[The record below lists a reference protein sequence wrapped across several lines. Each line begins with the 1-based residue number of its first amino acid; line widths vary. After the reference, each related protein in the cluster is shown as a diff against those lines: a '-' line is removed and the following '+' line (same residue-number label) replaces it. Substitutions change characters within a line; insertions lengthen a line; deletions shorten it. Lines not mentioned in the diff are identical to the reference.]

1 MIYPGDEEQ
10 KYMQARPQAMER
22 RCFARRSLKLVISF
36 CSSEMEGSSQWHFG
50 WIQNAGMGGI
60 KVRSGRPLFWHCGRR
75 VTVLC
80 LPNDG
85 KPAGEQEPVVR
96 IEGTIVWLSG
106 DGHTFGLRYL

>member
-1 MIYPGDEEQ
+1 MIYFSDQQQ
-10 KYMQARPQAMER
+10 KNLQADPQAGER
-22 RCFARRSLKLVISF
+22 RRFTRRSLKLVISF

-60 KVRSGRPLFWHCGRR
+60 KVRSGRPLFWRCGRR

-85 KPAGEQEPVVR
+85 NPIGEQEPVVR
-96 IEGTIVWLSG
+96 IEGTIVWLSS
-106 DGHTFGLRYL
+106 DGHTFGLRYQ